1 MARNITYWLKT
12 YKLELVVLFL
22 GCLHQVL
29 QKILHVRIEW
39 ADNYA
44 DDLLAVPFVS
54 SCVLLMENFII
65 YKEHKRT
72 HSFAQL
78 LFLFVFIS
86 VVFEFII
93 PIYSTFYTYDIW
105 DIVFYFLGFILYF
118 FAKKNLDK
126 EYLPRFLLNN
136 IFEIKFIISKY
147 R

>member
-29 QKILHVRIEW
+29 QKILHVKIEW

-44 DDLLAVPFVS
+44 DDLLAVPFIS

-126 EYLPRFLLNN
+126 
-136 IFEIKFIISKY
+136 
-147 R
+147 